1 MKVSL
6 NFSNVKDADLSIKF
20 KGIGGKMK
28 INVQLFPKPPV
39 DLDEF
44 LALAGKYDHA
54 IIVGADGSKRAIS
67 QRNKLRQQAIKMATQ
82 LGHYVES
89 VAEDLETV
97 YAAGYEPA
105 YKYRLLPQLLPKTA
119 VAKVVRGPNRGTA
132 LAYIVPISRSIGK
145 VVYYELRYAEKNGA
159 EIGEF
164 TVIPTHVARF
174 PISIKNLAPGTTYI
188 FQARAANKAGFNDWS
203 DPVDFMA
210 T

>member
-1 MKVSL
+1 MKISL

-20 KGIGGKMK
+20 KGIGRKMK
-28 INVQLFPKPPV
+28 INIHLFPKTPV

-44 LALAGKYDHA
+44 LALVDKYDHA
-54 IIVGADGSKRAIS
+54 IIVATDGSKTAIS
-67 QRNKLRQQAIKMATQ
+67 QRNKLREQAIKMATL

-105 YKYRLLPQLLPKTA
+105 YKYRLLPKPLPKTT
-119 VAKVVRGPNRGTA
+119 VDKVVRGPNTGTA
-132 LAYIVPISRSIGK
+132 LAYIVPISRSNGK
-145 VVYYELRYAEKNGA
+145 VVFYQLRYAEKKDD

-174 PISIKNLAPGTTYI
+174 PISIKKLTPGVIYI
-188 FQARAANKAGFNDWS
+188 FQARATNKVGFNDWS
-203 DPVDFMA
+203 DPVSFMA

>member
-20 KGIGGKMK
+20 KSIGRKMK
-28 INVQLFPKPPV
+28 INIQIFAKPPV
-39 DLDEF
+39 DLDKF
-44 LALAGKYDHA
+44 LVFAGKYDHA
-54 IIVGADGSKRAIS
+54 ITIAADGSKKAIS
-67 QRNKLRQQAIKMATQ
+67 QRNKLRQQGIKMATL

-97 YAAGYEPA
+97 YAAGFEPA
-105 YKYRLLPQLLPKTA
+105 YKYRLLAKPLPKTA
-119 VAKVVRGPNRGTA
+119 VAKIVRGPNTGTA

-145 VVYYELRYAEKNGA
+145 VVYYELRYAAKNGA
-159 EIGEF
+159 DIGDF

-174 PISIKNLAPGTTYI
+174 PIPIKNLSPGTTYI
-188 FQARAANKAGFNDWS
+188 FQARATNKVGFNDWS
-203 DPVDFMA
+203 DPLNFMA